1 MSLLFLHNNRPQS
14 ALYLRSKHLTLA
26 SSSSS
31 CTTTSIKCQFVMTL
45 FAKNNRRPHF
55 FWDSLFFS
63 LKDDWLLLLMLLM
76 KNTSLI
82 LTGSNLQ
89 VVGEC
94 WNNITSLKCRLT
106 SANRKTSAAKSRI
119 TNMSAKRNVTVIKI
133 KVSGLQT
140 NGSSVGHNCQM
151 YYALTSFHLSSKVS
165 PVPCGCQ
172 RPI

>member
-1 MSLLFLHNNRPQS
+1 MPICGDFICQKQQETAFLLR
-14 ALYLRSKHLTLA
+14 LT
-26 SSSSS
+26 
-31 CTTTSIKCQFVMTL
+31 
-45 FAKNNRRPHF
+45 
-55 FWDSLFFS
+55 FFS
-63 LKDDWLLLLMLLM
+63 LKDDWLLLLILLM

-106 SANRKTSAAKSRI
+106 SANRKTSAAKARI

-172 RPI
+172 RPIQHLNPKSSAT